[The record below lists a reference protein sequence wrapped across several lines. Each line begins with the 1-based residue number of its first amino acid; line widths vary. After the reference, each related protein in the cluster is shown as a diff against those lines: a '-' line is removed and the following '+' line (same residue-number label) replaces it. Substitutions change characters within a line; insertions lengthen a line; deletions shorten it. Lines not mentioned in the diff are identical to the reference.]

1 MLRSAPYAVYYSRM
15 ATRTSWQ
22 FSLCYSRSNFNRSY
36 VSHLLSEARCTW
48 CVPLT
53 LALVHVLVLC
63 AGSPFKLD
71 AQLGPDPSKCAMG
84 GPALQANAILQV
96 GLAAATAS
104 STVPL
109 PLLLFHGHCPLGDV
123 G

>member
-1 MLRSAPYAVYYSRM
+1 MLHINIDCSCS
-15 ATRTSWQ
+15 
-22 FSLCYSRSNFNRSY
+22 
-36 VSHLLSEARCTW
+36 
-48 CVPLT
+48 
-53 LALVHVLVLC
+53 LC

-96 GLAAATAS
+96 GVAAATAS

-109 PLLLFHGHCPLGDV
+109 PLLFHVHCPLGMLGRICLLLPLGDSPRLAQLV
-123 G
+123 L